1 MGRGNKKNKKY
12 ERGTTDYLKQPEI
25 YKRETTDVVVRFIE
39 RSHILHRLKKPEYCN
54 TLVFNGNLTLR
65 KDVFHQRAPFVIGNP
80 FPGNKFPYLMGVF
93 NAFQR
98 IRKGIC
104 KNFESANPE
113 AFLNSALVYEYF
125 VNVVIVY
132 FFKTD

>member
-1 MGRGNKKNKKY
+1 MKNA
-12 ERGTTDYLKQPEI
+12 EGL
-25 YKRETTDVVVRFIE
+25 
-39 RSHILHRLKKPEYCN
+39 
-54 TLVFNGNLTLR
+54 LR
-65 KDVFHQRAPFVIGNP
+65 KDVFHQRTPFIIGNP
-80 FPGNKFPYLMGVF
+80 FPGNKFPYLMGIF

-104 KNFESANPE
+104 ENFESADPE